1 MSGDVHVRF
10 CERLEGWF
18 LWATL
23 LVVLH
28 PKLEIIQQC
37 KQLIENWLLDLGLEL
52 KPSKTRITHTLY
64 ENNGNQGFDP
74 HFSQIDWGS

>member
-23 LVVLH
+23 LVIMHEDKTVIEGCR
-28 PKLEIIQQC
+28 EIISEWF
-37 KQLIENWLLDLGLEL
+37 KGIGLEL
-52 KPSKTRITHTLY
+52 KPEKTRLTHTLNCGLS
-64 ENNGNQGFDP
+64 EDGNAGFD
-74 HFSQIDWGS
+74 FL